1 MSKRRLGRGIDA
13 LLQGRDLEQ
22 MQSLSS
28 VVSVPIDDL
37 VPSPSQPRKTF
48 SPVALDELAASIRE
62 KGVIQPILAEQRDD
76 GKYEIIAGERRFRA
90 ARNAGLE
97 VVPVLLRSFTDEEKL
112 EIALIENIQR
122 QDLNPIEEANA
133 YKALL
138 EKTGLNQVELAARL
152 GVNRGTMANAVRLL
166 KLPQYVRERVEEGVV
181 SAGHARAL
189 LQTKSEDVLRSLC
202 DRIVN
207 EGISVRLT
215 EQIASGAL
223 PLNYADGSGDGSGHP
238 VPADGAEGT
247 DGAEGAAGT
256 DDTHDA
262 DSADRKGDRAVSK
275 QSDPS
280 PTPVKPA
287 ELLRI
292 EQDLLTTF
300 GTKVTIVGD
309 LEKGQVRIDYCNK
322 KHFEQLYDRLLRSSE
337 RVSEP

>member
-37 VPSPSQPRKTF
+37 VASPNQPRKTF
-48 SPVALDELAASIRE
+48 SAAALDELAASIRQ

-90 ARNAGLE
+90 ARTAGLE

-122 QDLNPIEEANA
+122 QDLNPMEEANA

-138 EKTGLNQVELAARL
+138 ESTGLNQVELAARL

-166 KLPQYVRERVEEGVV
+166 KLPRYVQELVEKGVV

-189 LQTKSEDVLRSLC
+189 LQVKSDETCRLLC
-202 DRIVN
+202 QRIEK
-207 EGISVRLT
+207 EGLSVRLT

-223 PLNYADGSGDGSGHP
+223 PLSYGDGSGAGSGEGSGDGSDLAT
-238 VPADGAEGT
+238 ADGPQGT
-247 DGAEGAAGT
+247 TGV
-256 DDTHDA
+256 DDTQDA
-262 DSADRKGDRAVSK
+262 DAADREGGHAGSR
-275 QSDPS
+275 QSGSS

-292 EQDLLTTF
+292 EQELLTSF
-300 GTKVTIVGD
+300 GTRVTVVGD
-309 LEKGQVRIDYCNK
+309 LKKGQVRIDYCNEEDL
-322 KHFEQLYDRLLRSSE
+322 EQLYHRLLRRS
-337 RVSEP
+337 